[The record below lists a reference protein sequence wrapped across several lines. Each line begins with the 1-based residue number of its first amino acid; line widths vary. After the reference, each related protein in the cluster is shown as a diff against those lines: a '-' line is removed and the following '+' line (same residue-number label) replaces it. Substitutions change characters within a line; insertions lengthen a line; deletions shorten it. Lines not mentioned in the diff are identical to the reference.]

1 MNQSMSLTAL
11 ALLIPCLPMAV
22 AALLFLPPL
31 KKLALRIAP
40 WVPASALLLFALHG
54 ETVALPWLLLG
65 ARVGLD
71 TVAAPLLLLAT
82 VAWTIAGIHARQ
94 RIDPEQ
100 QGRFFL
106 FWLLSWTGNLCVFI
120 TLDAASFYAAYAMM
134 SFSAYGLIIF
144 YGRAADYRAGRI
156 YLVMALM
163 GEALIL
169 AGLFML
175 GSQLGNVAFDQVA
188 TDRGELP
195 HALAVAGLF
204 AAGFAVKMGM
214 LPLHMWLP
222 LAHPQAPVPAS
233 AVLSG
238 VILTAGLMGWI
249 RFLPVGADGFMLP
262 GMAMLVVG
270 LASAF
275 FGVAIGL
282 TQDRMKTLLAY
293 SSISQMGLICALV
306 GAALLFPDKSTG
318 LLSIAT
324 LFALHHGLAK
334 TALFLA
340 VDTVKE
346 RPALARHLCWLP
358 AIALSGAPL
367 TSGALAK
374 VGMKG
379 SWPEALAGV
388 EPLLLASSVATTLLM
403 ARFLLLLWRESR
415 TQEESGTPQ
424 GHWLLLLLGG
434 LTLPWLSAAM
444 TASASLSRPFSP
456 DYLAETLLPVLTGV
470 AIAWLAWQ
478 LRLERWRPAIPPGDV
493 INLPVHMALPALPRL
508 SAGQSLPKPP
518 LQHWLA
524 HMEQCLSRMTPSLLL
539 FLAALTLLLLLGLLP
554 YWVAS

>member
-11 ALLIPCLPMAV
+11 ALIVPCLPMAMAV
-22 AALLFLPPL
+22 LLFISPMKP
-31 KKLALRIAP
+31 LALRIAP
-40 WVPASALLLFALHG
+40 WVPASGFLLFALHG

-71 TVAAPLLLLAT
+71 TLAAPLLLLAT
-82 VAWTIAGIHARQ
+82 VAWTIAGIHARR

-175 GSQLGNVAFDQVA
+175 GSQLGNVAFDQA
-188 TDRGELP
+188 STDRGELP

-249 RFLPVGADGFMLP
+249 RFLPFGADGFMLP

-275 FGVAIGL
+275 FGVAVGL
-282 TQDRMKTLLAY
+282 AQDRMKTLLAY

-306 GAALLFPDKSTG
+306 GAALLFPDKAGG
-318 LLSIAT
+318 LLAIAT

-346 RPALARHLCWLP
+346 RPALTRRLCWLP
-358 AIALSGAPL
+358 ALALAGAPL

-379 SWPEALAGV
+379 SWPEGLASV
-388 EPLLLASSVATTLLM
+388 EPLLLASSVATTLIM
-403 ARFLLLLWRESR
+403 ARFLILLWRESLA
-415 TQEESGTPQ
+415 QEDSGLQ
-424 GHWLLLLLGG
+424 QNHWLLLLLAG
-434 LTLPWLSAAM
+434 LCLPWLSAAI
-444 TASASLSRPFSP
+444 TDATSLSDPFSP
-456 DYLAETLLPVLTGV
+456 GYLAETLLPVLIGL
-470 AIAWLAWQ
+470 AMAWLAWQ
-478 LRLERWRPAIPPGDV
+478 LRLERWRPAIPPGDI
-493 INLPVHMALPALPRL
+493 INVPIRLGLPGLPRL
-508 SAGQSLPKPP
+508 SAGQYLPKPP

-524 HMEQCLSRMTPSLLL
+524 HMEQGLSRMTPSLLL
-539 FLAALTLLLLLGLLP
+539 LLAVMTLLLLLGLPP
-554 YWVAS
+554 Y